1 MKYTGQ
7 GSGPDG
13 IAYPG
18 SSGINVIVIG
28 LGYAG
33 ATAAIECARKGHK
46 VAIYEQTPGVSTLGK
61 YCSRIFGSAFL

>member
-1 MKYTGQ
+1 MKYTGR
-7 GSGPDG
+7 GSGADG

-33 ATAAIECARKGHK
+33 VTAAIECHRKGHK
-46 VAIYEQTPGVSTLGK
+46 VAIYEQAPGVSALGE
-61 YCSRIFGSAFL
+61 

>member
-1 MKYTGQ
+1 MKHTGT

-13 IAYPG
+13 LAYPG

-33 ATAAIECARKGHK
+33 VTAAIECHRKGHK
-46 VAIYEQTPGVSTLGK
+46 VVIYEQSPGVSTLG
-61 YCSRIFGSAFL
+61 R